1 MNTPDKA
8 FDANKLIDVKN
19 LVMAALMGVVAWQWS
34 VNLDSRKR
42 FEELIISN
50 DKRLTERATWMR
62 VTDIRLSIIE
72 KNLGIDPLDT
82 DSGIIK
88 LD

>member
-72 KNLGIDPLDT
+72 KSLGIDPLDT